1 MVFGVG
7 SVYRP
12 LPVGE
17 HTLEITVDSQF
28 FGLVARTYHITVT
41 PPGQR

>member
-1 MVFGVG
+1 MIVFGVG

-17 HTLEITVDSQF
+17 HTLEITVDSAF
-28 FGLVARTYHITVT
+28 LSSARITSA
-41 PPGQR
+41 